1 MTCQILG
8 LLLNTLTGDEEY
20 PRLKIDTLMIPI
32 QMQLSQKQKSFS
44 QFFPTFLKSILDSK
58 YFEKKD
64 DRHRLCNFE
73 ITDSKNE
80 FE

>member
-1 MTCQILG
+1 
-8 LLLNTLTGDEEY
+8 
-20 PRLKIDTLMIPI
+20 MIPI